1 MTSQGF
7 SDPIFKK
14 LDVRDLFQ
22 NDFYKVPHYQRNYA
36 WTRDEVKELMEDLRD
51 ARNDFPDEPYLL
63 GQIIVSPPDFPE
75 EHFDSTIDQWD
86 LIDGQQRCT
95 TLYLIFLCA
104 LPYLDVDWL
113 SKASSHEKKSVER
126 WNVWTTVPNL
136 KNEEIPRVLPA
147 GKGADYLKH
156 FIESEGVLLA
166 PEGPTQENIR
176 NAVQVIR
183 SDYFDNWTKQEIF
196 EFLNFMLA
204 KARVYQ
210 LAMANSSQALRV
222 FLKVNNRGLELD
234 PTDVIKSLLF
244 AQIDDDEY
252 PEIADRW
259 ETASQ
264 VLFRARLKRVRFMQS
279 LMKFM
284 IGIRT
289 GNYVPPGRMFEAWKK
304 ELDTKPKVRA
314 FSEEIIQRASEIV
327 RLSEGKDPIHG
338 EKSEEMVGTR
348 ERGVIQHYE
357 LLLAGSH
364 LQNPVAYSRLIR
376 LVEVRFLL
384 NSWSGEKN
392 QLLEQDIHPWAKAV
406 SKLDS
411 ASNENEIVEVSRK
424 YFLSFEDLCA
434 AAELKIL
441 TTWSYLTQSHHGKI
455 RYFLGR
461 ANRRLQ
467 REFKQVSLSL
477 DELTFNTSEEQGFHL
492 DHIFPK
498 ATSRIADWRVSESRD
513 AEFGIADRS
522 QKAIHGVGNLV
533 LLAPEDNRDQSD
545 DLPWDTSKKTNLGQ
559 SELVLNRLLS
569 PQKQTMNT
577 KMSAK
582 FKDWRRTLGVNLD
595 DWGEDATVALGK
607 FYWGLVRQDFSEILD
622 VKNST

>member
-1 MTSQGF
+1 MAAISFT
-7 SDPIFKK
+7 DPIFTK
-14 LDVRDLFQ
+14 LDVRELFQ

-36 WTRDEVKELMEDLRD
+36 WTREEVKELMEDLRD
-51 ARNDFPDEPYLL
+51 ARQDFPDEPYLL
-63 GQIIVSPPDFPE
+63 GQIIVAPPDFPE
-75 EHFDSTIDQWD
+75 KHFDSTIQQWD

-104 LPYLDVDWL
+104 LPYFDVEWL
-113 SKASSHEKKSVER
+113 SQAKTYEKKSVER

-136 KNEEIPRVLPA
+136 KNQEIPRVLPA
-147 GKGADYLKH
+147 GRGADYLRH
-156 FIESEGVLLA
+156 FIESEGDLLT

-196 EFLNFMLA
+196 DFLNFMLG

-210 LAMANSSQALRV
+210 LAMGSSSQALRV

-244 AQIDDDEY
+244 NQIDDDEY
-252 PEIADRW
+252 PEIANRW
-259 ETASQ
+259 ESAAQ
-264 VLFRARLKRVRFMQS
+264 ALFKARLKRVRFMQS

-289 GNYVPPGRMFEAWKK
+289 GTYVPPGKMFDAWKR
-304 ELDTKPKVRA
+304 ELDTKAKVRA

-348 ERGVIQHYE
+348 ERGVIQHFE
-357 LLLAGSH
+357 LLLAGTH
-364 LQNPVAYSRLIR
+364 IQNPKVYDRLTK

-384 NSWSGEKN
+384 NTWSGEKN
-392 QLLEQDIHPWAKAV
+392 QLLEQDIHPWAKSI
-406 SKLDS
+406 SKLDP
-411 ASNENEIVEVSRK
+411 ACNEKELLEISKK
-424 YFLSFEDLCA
+424 YFSSFDDLCA

-467 REFKQVSLSL
+467 REFTQVSLSL
-477 DELTFNTSEEQGFHL
+477 DELTFNTSEEEGFHL

-498 ATSRIADWRVSESRD
+498 APARIGDWIVSESRD
-513 AEFGIADRS
+513 EEFGIADRS
-522 QKAIHGVGNLV
+522 QRAIHGVGNLV

-545 DLPWDTSKKTNLGQ
+545 DLPWDTTKKTNLAQ

-569 PQKQTMNT
+569 SEPQTANRK
-577 KMSAK
+577 KSDK
-582 FKDWRRTLGVNLD
+582 YEIWRSSLGTNLD
-595 DWGEDATVALGK
+595 EWGEDSTIALGK
-607 FYWGLVRQDFSEILD
+607 FYWKLVRQDFAEIIDL
-622 VKNST
+622 